1 MSPMTMSEVW
11 LVVKNG
17 LWILGLSILLATWS
31 YARYTAYEARVKTR
45 EKLNEPKY
53 ALVTDIGLLLF
64 VAGMAATET
73 RWWARVL
80 WSLLGVSIVVHR
92 VLTIREQQAV
102 TEKPDDATSDEGP
115 IR

>member
-1 MSPMTMSEVW
+1 MSPITMTEVL

-31 YARYTAYEARVKTR
+31 YARYTAYEARIKTR
-45 EKLNEPKY
+45 DKLNEPKY

-73 RWWARVL
+73 RWWARIL
-80 WSLLGVSIVVHR
+80 WILLGVSIVVHR
-92 VLTIREQQAV
+92 VLRIRELQAA
-102 TEKPDDATSDEGP
+102 TDEMDDASSAEGSVQ
-115 IR
+115 